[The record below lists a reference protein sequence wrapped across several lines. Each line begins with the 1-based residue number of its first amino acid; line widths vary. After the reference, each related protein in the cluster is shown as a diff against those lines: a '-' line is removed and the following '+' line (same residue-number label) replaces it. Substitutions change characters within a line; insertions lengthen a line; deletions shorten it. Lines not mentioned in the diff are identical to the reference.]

1 MDFGRKMGCGG
12 TGSLWGASAAASR
25 WPSSPA
31 SRPPA
36 GRTASTSRSGC
47 RTSSP
52 GLTPTPPPASAS
64 FSHMSGGT
72 AGTPRPSRPTDAA
85 RTLACHPHGR
95 PPHPMRGASPSHVRT
110 PSGRLRR
117 WCSPRLRTTPV
128 RPPSRTEAN
137 SIQPCPGPGK
147 CCLNGRLPSGLATES
162 KRRKWDHERL

>member
-12 TGSLWGASAAASR
+12 TVSLWGASAAASR

-64 FSHMSGGT
+64 LSHMSGGT

-117 WCSPRLRTTPV
+117 QCPRAPDTPV
-128 RPPSRTEAN
+128 RPPQGQRPITYSPVRALAN
-137 SIQPCPGPGK
+137 
-147 CCLNGRLPSGLATES
+147 AA
-162 KRRKWDHERL
+162 

>member
-64 FSHMSGGT
+64 LSHMSGGT

-85 RTLACHPHGR
+85 RTLAYHPHGR
-95 PPHPMRGASPSHVRT
+95 PPHPMRRGVPLSCPDTVRT
-110 PSGRLRR
+110 TAEVVFPAA
-117 WCSPRLRTTPV
+117 PDTPV
-128 RPPSRTEAN
+128 RPPQGQRPITYSPVRALAN
-137 SIQPCPGPGK
+137 
-147 CCLNGRLPSGLATES
+147 AA
-162 KRRKWDHERL
+162 

>member
-64 FSHMSGGT
+64 LSHMSGGT

-95 PPHPMRGASPSHVRT
+95 PPHPMRGASPSHIGA

-117 WCSPRLRTTPV
+117 QCPRGSGHAGP
-128 RPPSRTEAN
+128 PPSRTEAN

>member
-64 FSHMSGGT
+64 LSHMSGGT

-85 RTLACHPHGR
+85 RTHAYHPHGR
-95 PPHPMRGASPSHVRT
+95 PPHPMRGGVPLSCPDTVRT
-110 PSGRLRR
+110 TAEVVFPAALDTPIPSA
-117 WCSPRLRTTPV
+117 
-128 RPPSRTEAN
+128 RTEAN
-137 SIQPCPGPGK
+137 SIQPCPSPGK

-162 KRRKWDHERL
+162 KRRKWDYERL

>member
-64 FSHMSGGT
+64 LSHMSGGA
-72 AGTPRPSRPTDAA
+72 AGTPRPSRPADAA

-95 PPHPMRGASPSHVRT
+95 PPHPMRGLP
-110 PSGRLRR
+110 PLMSGHRPDD
-117 WCSPRLRTTPV
+117 CGGGVPRGSGHAGP
-128 RPPSRTEAN
+128 PPSRTEAN
-137 SIQPCPGPGK
+137 SIQPCPSHGK
-147 CCLNGRLPSGLATES
+147 CCLNGRLLLPSEA
-162 KRRKWDHERL
+162 RRLCGF